1 MIVYLVS
8 KFLYEDFWLGVLLA
22 AIIGG
27 SAFYFRVFKYNPFSA
42 SEYKESAKKNH
53 NKTK

>member
-1 MIVYLVS
+1 MYD
-8 KFLYEDFWLGVLLA
+8 DFWLGILSA

-27 SAFYFRVFKYNPFSA
+27 SAFYFRVFKYKPFLA
-42 SEYKESAKKNH
+42 AEYKQGAKEEH